1 MAKEQLLYSLIDLD
15 DEIRYFTEADLLK
28 QLTTAN
34 FEGTAPIKAAFK
46 HFANAVQQM
55 RQYQNEYFKTKSP
68 LSSKMAKDFESKVDA
83 MVKRAGDI
91 ELL

>member
-15 DEIRYFTEADLLK
+15 DETRYFTEADLLK

-46 HFANAVQQM
+46 HFAGSVQKM

-68 LSSKMAKDFESKVDA
+68 LSLKMAKDFELKVDA